1 MVPPNEEEA
10 PIVAEIQ
17 GLLAELD
24 IPAFH
29 AMEDVTS
36 SESEDSDDSGIEEW
50 EFYSLLC
57 FFLSFN
63 LIYCVIMQL
72 VVSLCIN

>member
-36 SESEDSDDSGIEEW
+36 SESEDSDDSGIEE
-50 EFYSLLC
+50 
-57 FFLSFN
+57 
-63 LIYCVIMQL
+63 
-72 VVSLCIN
+72 